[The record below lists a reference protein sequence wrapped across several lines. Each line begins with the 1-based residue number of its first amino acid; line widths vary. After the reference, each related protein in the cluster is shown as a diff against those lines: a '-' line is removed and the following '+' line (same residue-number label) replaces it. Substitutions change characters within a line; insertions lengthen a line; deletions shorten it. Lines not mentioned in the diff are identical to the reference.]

1 MTLTRQKKDIDN
13 GGSLKL
19 LMSFSGRYRSFLLRP
34 LSAAILTL
42 ALISSPAIFFAS
54 AQENPPQEKQEKKP
68 DPIKKEDGK
77 VPTQKEIEEE
87 RKNKEKG
94 KTGQPQLSQVEIVA
108 EATIFAYGG
117 RQQLQTARNSLQ
129 EEGNIRLATD
139 QGDITGTYVIRSMRK
154 DKSWLDLMRTD
165 LDLAPPEDAQ
175 RQGAPSSI
183 KYTIAFN
190 GASIWSAQ
198 NNQYVAPRPEAEAS
212 YKAQLVHDYT
222 ALLRYRED
230 GSKLELKDPETVV
243 GVPTYVIEL
252 TTEAGEKTRYWISKN
267 SFRIVHAE
275 YELKLAD
282 QSTAIK
288 YRVSYYYTPVR
299 VVQNTLIPAR
309 RVMMQD
315 GKFAQEMTV
324 TSLNSLAK
332 FEAEVFQHLQGQ

>member
-1 MTLTRQKKDIDN
+1 MTLARRKKDTNN
-13 GGSLKL
+13 GGSLTL
-19 LMSFSGRYRSFLLRP
+19 LKAFSGRYRSFLLRSISVAV
-34 LSAAILTL
+34 LAL

-54 AQENPPQEKQEKKP
+54 AQEKQEKKDKKD
-68 DPIKKEDGK
+68 DPVKKDDSK

-87 RKNKEKG
+87 RKNREKA
-94 KTGQPQLSQVEIVA
+94 KAGQPQLSPVEIVA

-117 RQQLQTARNSLQ
+117 RQQLQTARNSFQ
-129 EEGNIRLATD
+129 EDGNIRLATD
-139 QGDITGTYVIRSMRK
+139 QGDITGTYMIRSLRK
-154 DKSWLDLMRTD
+154 EKSWLDLMRTD
-165 LDLAPPEDAQ
+165 LELSPPEEAQ
-175 RQGAPSSI
+175 RQGAPPSI

-222 ALLRYRED
+222 ALLRYKED

-243 GVPTYVIEL
+243 GVPTYVVEM

-282 QSTAIK
+282 QSPIK

-299 VVQNTLIPAR
+299 VVQNTLVPAR

-324 TSLNSLAK
+324 TALNSLAK
-332 FEAEVFQHLQGQ
+332 FEPEVFQHLQGQ